1 MVMKQKKTNKT
12 NAERSIR
19 LILSVCLQV
28 VSGLMM
34 NVDNYDELYLQHNR
48 IPPYAFVYTWVV
60 FNLGVIRL
68 CATIEMT
75 PSSPDLTAM
84 DFYLCVCA
92 CVRLYVVKDSVYE
105 KKPETLEQ
113 L

>member
-1 MVMKQKKTNKT
+1 MKQKKTNKT

-48 IPPYAFVYTWVV
+48 IPPYTFVYT
-60 FNLGVIRL
+60 
-68 CATIEMT
+68 
-75 PSSPDLTAM
+75 
-84 DFYLCVCA
+84 
-92 CVRLYVVKDSVYE
+92 
-105 KKPETLEQ
+105 
-113 L
+113 